1 MKLEQIQEIV
11 KDIPGVKVL
20 DNDQE
25 IPNGKS
31 ALELKGG
38 LDSFKLKSNQLI
50 LVESIES
57 TLSRS
62 CKVRLNAWNP
72 FHKQARDKIK
82 VRHTNSIYVI
92 TTVTSINDLFV
103 NFHKYR
109 DFYKSIESIKYKL
122 YDYREPEY
130 YNDANIYSYL
140 DTSDEL
146 EDYQQNLSPDELE
159 DYQNLSP
166 DEQYE
171 DYLYCRAYEDDEID
185 YSGINP
191 LSPLEYRQV
200 GEWVEVND
208 GDRISNEKVISKGIK
223 GHMVING
230 PTFYEDNFNFDDKG
244 EGEQFISD
252 IIIGDKLLSIDGFT
266 NLVNETLSCK

>member
-130 YNDANIYSYL
+130 YNDANIESYL
-140 DTSDEL
+140 YTE
-146 EDYQQNLSPDELE
+146 EE
-159 DYQNLSP
+159 
-166 DEQYE
+166 
-171 DYLYCRAYEDDEID
+171 
-185 YSGINP
+185 
-191 LSPLEYRQV
+191 
-200 GEWVEVND
+200 EV
-208 GDRISNEKVISKGIK
+208 VI
-223 GHMVING
+223 
-230 PTFYEDNFNFDDKG
+230 T
-244 EGEQFISD
+244 
-252 IIIGDKLLSIDGFT
+252 LL
-266 NLVNETLSCK
+266 

>member
-20 DNDQE
+20 DNDQK

-31 ALELKGG
+31 VLELKGG

-72 FHKQARDKIK
+72 FRKRARDKIK
-82 VRHTNSIYVI
+82 VRHTDSIYVI

-130 YNDANIYSYL
+130 YNDANIESYL
-140 DTSDEL
+140 YTEEEEFEFIDTSE
-146 EDYQQNLSPDELE
+146 QLE

-200 GEWVEVND
+200 GEWVEVDD
-208 GDRISNEKVISKGIK
+208 GDRISNEKVITKEIK
-223 GHMVING
+223 GRWAPRTLLFFEN
-230 PTFYEDNFNFDDKG
+230 NFNFDDKG